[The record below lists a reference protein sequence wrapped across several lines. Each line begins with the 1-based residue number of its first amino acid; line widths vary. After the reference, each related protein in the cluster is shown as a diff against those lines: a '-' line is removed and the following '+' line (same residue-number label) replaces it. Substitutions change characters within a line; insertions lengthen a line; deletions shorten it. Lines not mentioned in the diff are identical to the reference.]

1 MTMTMQELARQENLA
16 VRNSWRAG
24 AFDQRE
30 IEAEIMARIPESWY
44 GPARKKY
51 RVRKKPKA
59 WEQKSRGLEGLE
71 AKRLAYCRPQIIWV
85 L

>member
-1 MTMTMQELARQENLA
+1 MTMQELARQENLA

-51 RVRKKPKA
+51 RVRKNPRLGSKKVEAWKA
-59 WEQKSRGLEGLE
+59 WKPSGSLTAVPR
-71 AKRLAYCRPQIIWV
+71 
-85 L
+85 